1 MLSPSQKKL
10 ALTLGVSMLI
20 VGAFSIFAT
29 KRPEDRKPVLT
40 ASVQSAPVTPASST
54 HAVDSSTPSSNGTTS
69 STDQTT
75 QIAPYNELVSNTA
88 QGQTIRNTACSS
100 TFVIPSN
107 WSVDGLFG
115 SSVIRSAE
123 DRRTNEEWD
132 KTHQDLIQHEEGDAP
147 LGPDAR
153 NLVFGC
159 VDNIDAYKKGMSGL
173 VGYSDFENA
182 RNLAEV
188 VASSP
193 FHSNDLGLA
202 LVKTIKIN
210 GQDAYEISET
220 GRGGDGVQ
228 RTFYD
233 VVLEKGRI
241 FDFTLDFTEY
251 DKLSDAAKQII
262 QSISFDK

>member
-1 MLSPSQKKL
+1 MLSPHQKRL

-29 KRPEDRKPVLT
+29 KHPEDRKPVLT
-40 ASVQSAPVTPASST
+40 TSVQSVPVASTSSADGVDSPKSPSNGASS
-54 HAVDSSTPSSNGTTS
+54 STNGVTRL
-69 STDQTT
+69 
-75 QIAPYNELVSNTA
+75 APYNELISNTS

-100 TFVIPSN
+100 TFIIPSD

-132 KTHQDLIQHEEGDAP
+132 KTHQDVIQHEEGDAP

-159 VDNIDAYKKGMSGL
+159 VDDIDAYKKGMSGL
-173 VGYSDFENA
+173 VGYRDFENA